1 MNSKIRPLNLEDL
14 VKGENH
20 EENVYVPMTSRIRDK
35 PRFDTVKIVIP
46 MLTRRSFSYKHLTI
60 GITHALKNTIKDK
73 EESNIA
79 SGLPLLQ
86 KTPNLAYFTQ
96 IYIQRPKEIQTLS
109 KLVKDLPMQIDY
121 LSKTLFLPRIKGY
134 ENKKTLVLDLDETLT
149 HSVKNSSQSHV
160 RVKITE
166 DSMVN
171 INIRPY
177 AQDLL
182 KVASQDFEIVIF
194 TASQYKYANAIL
206 DHLDPMKKY
215 IHYRLYRENCYEFQ
229 GHFIKDLRI
238 LGNRDMKDIII
249 VDNSLVSFALQ
260 VDNGIPITTWTMDL
274 KDTQLRLVMEYLRVI
289 KTARDV
295 RQVNRNV
302 FGLSK
307 LVKDSLSENV
317 ILT

>member
-1 MNSKIRPLNLEDL
+1 MYSRIRPLNLEDL
-14 VKGENH
+14 PKVKNLDETP
-20 EENVYVPMTSRIRDK
+20 YVPLTSRIRDK
-35 PRFDTVKIVIP
+35 PRFDTVKIAIP
-46 MLTRRSFSYKHLTI
+46 MLTRRSFSNKHLTI
-60 GITHALKNTIKDK
+60 GVTQVLKNPIKDK
-73 EESNIA
+73 EDISEA
-79 SGLPLLQ
+79 SCLPLIQ
-86 KTPNLAYFTQ
+86 KTPNLAYFAQ
-96 IYIQRPKEIQTLS
+96 LYIQRPKEIQALS

-134 ENKKTLVLDLDETLT
+134 EGKKTLVLDLDETLT
-149 HSVKNSSQSHV
+149 HSVKNPSQSHV
-160 RVKITE
+160 RIKITE
-166 DSMVN
+166 DSIVN

-215 IHYRLYRENCYEFQ
+215 IHYRLYREHCYEFQ
-229 GHFIKDLRI
+229 GNFIKDLRI
-238 LGNRDMKDIII
+238 LGNRDMKDVVI

-260 VDNGIPITTWTMDL
+260 VDNGIPISTWTSDL
-274 KDTQLRLVMEYLRVI
+274 KDVQLRLLMEYLRLI
-289 KTARDV
+289 KAARDV

-307 LVKDSLSENV
+307 LVKESLSENLK
-317 ILT
+317 LT

>member
-1 MNSKIRPLNLEDL
+1 MYSKIRPLNLEDMM
-14 VKGENH
+14 KAKND
-20 EENVYVPMTSRIRDK
+20 EETPYVPMTSRVRDK
-35 PRFDTVKIVIP
+35 PRFDTVKITIP

-60 GITHALKNTIKDK
+60 GVTQVSKNIIKDK
-73 EESNIA
+73 EESCGTSA
-79 SGLPLLQ
+79 LPLLQ
-86 KTPNLAYFTQ
+86 KSPNLAYFTQ
-96 IYIQRPKEIQTLS
+96 LYIQRPKEILALS
-109 KLVKDLPMQIDY
+109 KLVKELPMQIDY

-134 ENKKTLVLDLDETLT
+134 EGKKTLVLDLDETLT
-149 HSVKNSSQSHV
+149 HSVKSPNQSHV
-160 RVKITE
+160 RINITE
-166 DSMVN
+166 DSVVN

-215 IHYRLYRENCYEFQ
+215 IHYRLYRENCYEFN

-238 LGNRDMKDIII
+238 LGNRDMKDVVL

-260 VDNGIPITTWTMDL
+260 VDNGIPISTWTMDL
-274 KDTQLRLVMEYLRVI
+274 KDTQLRLLMEYLRLI

-307 LVKDSLSENV
+307 LVKESLSENLK
-317 ILT
+317 LT